1 MYHSLIFQLVRICLQ
16 CRGPWFDSWVGKIC
30 SGRDNLPTPVFLGFL
45 YGSSTCSV
53 GDQGSIPALGRS
65 PEEGKGYPL
74 QYSCLENS
82 MDYSPWGCKES
93 DTTEQLSLSFSY
105 SKHFES
111 IISFIISEIPWVN
124 YNHHHFVGRGPI
136 FWGLCFARLYCPS
149 SGHTPLQRVKGL
161 RP

>member
-111 IISFIISEIPWVN
+111 IISFIISEIP
-124 YNHHHFVGRGPI
+124 
-136 FWGLCFARLYCPS
+136 
-149 SGHTPLQRVKGL
+149 
-161 RP
+161 